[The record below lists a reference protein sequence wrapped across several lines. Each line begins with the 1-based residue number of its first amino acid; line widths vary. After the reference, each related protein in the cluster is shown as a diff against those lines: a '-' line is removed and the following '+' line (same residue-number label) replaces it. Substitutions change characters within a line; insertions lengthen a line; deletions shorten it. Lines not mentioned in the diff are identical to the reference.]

1 MPLPSPEQLLASAI
15 QYLIQGD
22 EHDAALLLL
31 FCDVDYDFGTWQY
44 AFDREAHVFTAHDPA
59 PPPLQVQLTG
69 PRVVYDALEV
79 EGRSI
84 YDGSPIEQRAA
95 VQRAFEA
102 VTPHD
107 MPFGG
112 FTVRVQLVEN
122 LDPNWR
128 AELQEIAHGRGV
140 HNQGVEIPG
149 RSTVTWQGNIK
160 FRSESER
167 RIAIALDA
175 MGVLFL
181 PNCLARLNAGD
192 SRITKESDF
201 LVCRDGK
208 WGILEV
214 DGPFHPHAALDHSRD
229 RLFQAYRVRVIQRY
243 DWQECL
249 NDAPGV
255 VQQFLTLLDK
265 NG

>member
-1 MPLPSPEQLLASAI
+1 M
-15 QYLIQGD
+15 
-22 EHDAALLLL
+22 
-31 FCDVDYDFGTWQY
+31 
-44 AFDREAHVFTAHDPA
+44 
-59 PPPLQVQLTG
+59 
-69 PRVVYDALEV
+69 
-79 EGRSI
+79 
-84 YDGSPIEQRAA
+84 
-95 VQRAFEA
+95 
-102 VTPHD
+102 
-107 MPFGG
+107 
-112 FTVRVQLVEN
+112 VEN

-149 RSTVTWQGNIK
+149 RSTVTWKGNIK

-175 MGVLFL
+175 TGVLFL
-181 PNCLARLNAGD
+181 PNCLTRLSAGD

-214 DGPFHPHAALDHSRD
+214 DGPFHPRAALDHSRD

-255 VQQFLTLLDK
+255 VQQFLTLLEK

>member
-1 MPLPSPEQLLASAI
+1 MSLPPPEQLLASAI

-31 FCDVDYDFGTWQY
+31 FCDVEYSNDAWLY
-44 AFDREAHVFTAHDPA
+44 EAEYNQNAELSLIPYT
-59 PPPLQVQLTG
+59 PPPLQLQLTG
-69 PRVVYDALEV
+69 PRLVYDVLVRHGWSGTHPTGHRKA
-79 EGRSI
+79 I
-84 YDGSPIEQRAA
+84 QI
-95 VQRAFEA
+95 AFEA
-102 VTPHD
+102 VTPHGMVFSAFD
-107 MPFGG
+107 
-112 FTVRVQLVEN
+112 VRVQMIDN

-128 AELQEIAHGRGV
+128 AELQEIAQGRGV

-192 SRITKESDF
+192 SRITK
-201 LVCRDGK
+201 
-208 WGILEV
+208 
-214 DGPFHPHAALDHSRD
+214 
-229 RLFQAYRVRVIQRY
+229 
-243 DWQECL
+243 
-249 NDAPGV
+249 
-255 VQQFLTLLDK
+255 
-265 NG
+265 

>member
-1 MPLPSPEQLLASAI
+1 MSLPPPEQLLASAI
-15 QYLIQGD
+15 QYLIHGE

-31 FCDVDYDFGTWQY
+31 FCDLDYANDTWRY
-44 AFDREAHVFTAHDPA
+44 EFEFKANAELSLAPYE
-59 PPPLQVQLTG
+59 PPPLQLHLTG
-69 PRVVYDALEV
+69 PRVVYDALV
-79 EGRSI
+79 RQGWSGHGNFPTGHRK
-84 YDGSPIEQRAA
+84 A
-95 VQRAFEA
+95 VQIAFEA

-107 MPFGG
+107 MVFSE
-112 FTVRVQLVEN
+112 FDVRVQMIDN

-128 AELQEIAHGRGV
+128 AELQEIAQGRGV

-149 RSTVTWQGNIK
+149 RSTVTWKGNIK

-181 PNCLARLNAGD
+181 PNCLTRLSAGD
-192 SRITKESDF
+192 NRITKESDF
-201 LVCRDGK
+201 LVCREGK

-214 DGPFHPHAALDHSRD
+214 DGPFHPRAALDHSRD

-243 DWQECL
+243 DW
-249 NDAPGV
+249 
-255 VQQFLTLLDK
+255 
-265 NG
+265 